1 MYYGIKET
9 TEMKNF
15 QTQAIANYEAGR
27 GVDISAAL
35 LGWKIGASKFS
46 NNEIKNPSGTKTV
59 KILAETGDRLY
70 KIDFNGKVC
79 ENFPAKQIAQAI
91 IIEKWSVGYNH

>member
-9 TEMKNF
+9 PEMTRF
-15 QTQAIANYEAGR
+15 QNQAIATHEAGK
-27 GVDISAAL
+27 GVDISAVL

-46 NNEIKNPSGTKTV
+46 NNEITNPSGTKKV

-70 KIDFNGKVC
+70 RIDFNGKIH

>member
-1 MYYGIKET
+1 MQAIKET
-9 TEMKNF
+9 AEMTKF
-15 QTQAIANYEAGR
+15 QKQAKAAHEAGQ
-27 GVDISAAL
+27 VDISAVL

-46 NNEIKNPSGTKTV
+46 NNIIVNPSETKKV

-70 KIDFNGKVC
+70 KIDFNGKII

-91 IIEKWSVGYNH
+91 IVENWSVGYEH